1 MKRERYEFK
10 MELDQSIDYQTV
22 LDQVASYASFSCSK
36 KKIQDSMPLESRFE
50 IQEEL
55 NLVKEGIAFEQSG
68 SLLNMA
74 GCTDI
79 SNAVKKASKRM
90 TLTGQELIE
99 VSNFMNTCIQV
110 YKTFQDSEYE
120 DLKSL
125 SQSMDISYA
134 LGKSI
139 QNMIDV
145 TGQVK
150 EDATPLLRQK
160 HRECTDTRL
169 ALQDKA
175 RGFIKKNHNSLME
188 SMTTTIQNR
197 ICVLVKVQDKNK
209 FGGMVHGQSQSG
221 HAFYVEPNSFV
232 SYNNKIQETESQI
245 GEEKMRICRELT
257 KEVAKKEVALL
268 SNLETMTWVDSIF
281 AKSKWA
287 VQKDG
292 CVPFLHTKDHHFR
305 LENARHPLIEFTKV
319 VPNTYICQSN
329 EYCLMI
335 SGPNMGGK
343 TVTLKTIGLF
353 VTLAHAGFPV
363 ICHEAHIPY
372 YQSLWFDI
380 GDQQS
385 IANNLST
392 FSSHVSKISKICQN
406 CDEHSFILLDELGN
420 GTDPLE
426 GASLAVAVLEYLIQ
440 KKCTI
445 ITSTHYNQVKTF
457 GKTNPHVLVSSVEF
471 DMETLKPTYKYLPGI
486 SGSSY
491 AFDISR
497 QYQLDD
503 SILQRANELKEEN
516 SQSVDKEL
524 ERLENLQTEVLQE
537 RERFRHLIDEAHK
550 IQREAF
556 EEKEKIE
563 SKKKELDTNYEESLN
578 AMLEE
583 KKQEA
588 QEIIRDLKHLKTDKI
603 HQQTEKLHQLN
614 MMQVTR
620 EDKKEPQKIAVGDYV
635 QIEGVNTHGEVLE
648 IRRKEATIL
657 TNGMKM
663 KVKLNQLK
671 KIRRPNVKKE
681 KIKSYVGTGF
691 KRFPLELN
699 LIGMHVDEA
708 IEALDKYLDDAVVHR
723 VKQVRI
729 VHGMGTG
736 ALRNAVWKDLEKQ
749 PNVKSKMAG
758 GPGEGGLGATIVVL
772 K

>member
-1 MKRERYEFK
+1 MKRESREFK
-10 MELDQSIDYQTV
+10 MELDQSIDYQSV

-36 KKIQDSMPLESRFE
+36 KRIQDSMPLDSRFE

-55 NLVKEGIAFEQSG
+55 DLVKEGIAFEQSG
-68 SLLNMA
+68 TLLNMA

-99 VSNFMNTCIQV
+99 VSNFMNACIQV

-120 DLKSL
+120 DLKSI
-125 SQSMDISYA
+125 SQSMDISYP
-134 LGKSI
+134 LVKSI
-139 QNMIDV
+139 QEKIDA

-150 EDATPLLRQK
+150 EDATPFLKQK

-169 ALQDKA
+169 TLQDKA
-175 RGFIKKNHNSLME
+175 RGFIKKNSNSLME

-197 ICVLVKVQDKNK
+197 ICVLVRVQDKNK

-232 SYNNKIQETESQI
+232 SYNNKIQETESLI
-245 GEEKMRICRELT
+245 NEEKMRICRELT
-257 KEVAKKEVALL
+257 KEVAKKDVALL
-268 SNLETMTWVDSIF
+268 SNLETMTWIDSIF
-281 AKSKWA
+281 AKAKWC
-287 VQKDG
+287 VQNDG
-292 CVPFLHTKDHHFR
+292 CVPFIHTKDHHFR
-305 LENARHPLIEFTKV
+305 LEHARHPLIDSKKV
-319 VPNTYICQSN
+319 VPNTYVCKSN

-392 FSSHVSKISKICQN
+392 FSSHVSKISKICES
-406 CDEHSFILLDELGN
+406 CDENSFILLDELGN

-426 GASLAVAVLEYLIQ
+426 GASLAVAVLEYLIE

-471 DMETLKPTYKYLPGI
+471 DMDTLKPTYKYLPGI

-497 QYQLDD
+497 QYHLDD
-503 SILQRANELKEEN
+503 SILVRANELKEEN

-537 RERFRHLIDEAHK
+537 KERFRHLIDEAHK
-550 IQREAF
+550 IQREAY

-563 SKKKELDTNYEESLN
+563 IKKKEFDASYEESLN

-588 QEIIRDLKHLKTDKI
+588 QEIIRELKHLKTDKI
-603 HQQTEKLHQLN
+603 HKQTEKLHQLN
-614 MMQVTR
+614 MMQVKI
-620 EDKKEPQKIAVGDYV
+620 EDKKEAQKIVVGDYV

-681 KIKSYVGTGF
+681 NKKSYVSKGF

-708 IEALDKYLDDAVVHR
+708 IDALDKYLDDAVVHR

-758 GPGEGGLGATIVVL
+758 GPGEGGLGATIVLL

>member
-36 KKIQDSMPLESRFE
+36 EKIKNAMPLDSRFE

-55 NLVKEGIAFEQSG
+55 DLVKEGMSFEQSG
-68 SLLNMA
+68 ALLNMR

-79 SNAVKKASKRM
+79 SNSVKKASKRM
-90 TLTGQELIE
+90 TLSGQELIE
-99 VSNFMNTCIQV
+99 VAHFMEACIQV
-110 YKTFQDSEYE
+110 YKTFQDSEFE
-120 DLKSL
+120 NLKSL
-125 SQSMDISYA
+125 SQSMDISYQIV
-134 LGKSI
+134 KVI
-139 QNMIDV
+139 QNQIDS

-150 EDATPLLRQK
+150 EDATSFLKQK
-160 HRECTDTRL
+160 HKECIETRL
-169 ALQDKA
+169 LLQDKA
-175 RGFIKKNHNSLME
+175 RSFIKKNNGSLME

-232 SYNNKIQETESQI
+232 SYNNKIQEVESQI
-245 GEEKMRICRELT
+245 QEEKMRICRELT
-257 KEVAKKEVALL
+257 KEVAKKEISLL
-268 SNLETMTWVDSIF
+268 SNLETMTWIDSIF

-292 CVPFLHTKDHHFR
+292 CVPFIHTKDHHFR
-305 LENARHPLIEFTKV
+305 FENARHPLIDIKKV
-319 VPNTYICQSN
+319 VPNTYACRSN

-392 FSSHVSKISKICQN
+392 FSSHVSKISKICSH
-406 CDEHSFILLDELGN
+406 CDENSFILLDELGN

-457 GKTNPHVLVSSVEF
+457 GKTNPNILVSSVEF
-471 DMETLKPTYKYLPGI
+471 DMDTLKPTYKYLPGI

-497 QYQLDD
+497 QYHLEN
-503 SILQRANELKEEN
+503 SILQRAEELKEEN

-537 RERFRHLIDEAHK
+537 KEKFRHLIDEAHK
-550 IQREAF
+550 IQREAY
-556 EEKEKIE
+556 EEKEKINR
-563 SKKKELDTNYEESLN
+563 KKIEFDRDYEEKLN

-588 QEIIRDLKHLKTDKI
+588 QDIIRDLKQLKTDKI
-603 HQQTEKLHQLN
+603 HKQTEKLHQLN
-614 MMQVTR
+614 SMQVMG
-620 EDKKEPQKIAVGDYV
+620 ENQNEAQKIVVGDYV

-681 KIKSYVGTGF
+681 NKKSYVGVGF

-723 VKQVRI
+723 ATQVRI
-729 VHGMGTG
+729 IHGMGTG
-736 ALRNAVWKDLEKQ
+736 ALRNAVWKDLDKQ
-749 PNVKSKMAG
+749 PNVKSKMSG
-758 GPGEGGLGATIVVL
+758 GPGDGGLGATIVLL